1 MPNGEK
7 KDEISSLIIFLIV
20 CAVIIVALLLFI
32 TGFSIGFNIGDD
44 LGYERGFDIGYEVGK
59 RNWMFY
65 FYYISPEGGK
75 PDRKYGIRELADTLS
90 DVKWLVDYKREVF
103 DCSEMSAFLERYLEL
118 QGWHTYI
125 AVGDSPTGTGR
136 HAWLLVET
144 SPNRYTPVEATVPE
158 VIYPDDPYYDNYFDY
173 AHIFESI
180 EDAVKHS
187 PTEFDWWNA

>member
-1 MPNGEK
+1 M
-7 KDEISSLIIFLIV
+7 
-20 CAVIIVALLLFI
+20 LFI
-32 TGFSIGFNIGDD
+32 IGFNIGDN
-44 LGYERGFDIGYEVGK
+44 LGYKRGFDIGYE
-59 RNWMFY
+59 
-65 FYYISPEGGK
+65 ISPEGGK

-90 DVKWLVDYKREVF
+90 DVKWRVNYKQGVL

-125 AVGDSPTGTGR
+125 AVGKSPTGTGK

-173 AHIFESI
+173 DHIFESI